1 MGVRCKRR
9 VQGGAWAVQG
19 GGKVRDRCVGRVGR
33 MGCEQGW
40 VGSASVAPR
49 VDLALLVHASKN
61 KRKKVTSDLQVPG
74 PSRSW
79 GPVSATPADHRVCA
93 RACTCRRVL
102 APQEKGCPALLG
114 KSCVALRSKAWARL
128 FLPARARRPGWSV
141 THRSAGAA
149 PSRNG
154 RLSFA
159 ARTRARPVPGILK
172 AWHLPNCDETTSRP
186 PRKKRYRL
194 TLFNVL
200 TMPRGKSIPQRS
212 PPSPHRIVR
221 PV

>member
-1 MGVRCKRR
+1 MRCKRG

-49 VDLALLVHASKN
+49 VDLALLVRASKN

-114 KSCVALRSKAWARL
+114 KSCVALRSKGL
-128 FLPARARRPGWSV
+128 GQTFP
-141 THRSAGAA
+141 
-149 PSRNG
+149 
-154 RLSFA
+154 
-159 ARTRARPVPGILK
+159 TRARSEARLVGDPSVGWRGAVQERQAKLRRSSACSTS
-172 AWHLPNCDETTSRP
+172 AWD
-186 PRKKRYRL
+186 
-194 TLFNVL
+194 
-200 TMPRGKSIPQRS
+200 
-212 PPSPHRIVR
+212 
-221 PV
+221 